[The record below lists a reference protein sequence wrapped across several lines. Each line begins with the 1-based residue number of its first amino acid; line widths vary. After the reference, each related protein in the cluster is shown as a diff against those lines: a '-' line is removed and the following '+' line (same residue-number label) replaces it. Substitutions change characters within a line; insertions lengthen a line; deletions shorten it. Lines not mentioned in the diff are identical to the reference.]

1 MDEDSNSWIRRVKYS
16 HTVCHRLDSS
26 RLVPI
31 TRQTNREAGL
41 KSRPTPTATVDYV
54 KPSPYTSP
62 IVRNPNTN
70 KLRAVSPHPEISI
83 SDAFK
88 EARKSRKRFS
98 TPLPRSRTPEKR
110 GFGKFLRQ
118 NSNESR
124 ATDCASPSGGKSF
137 GQFTSPKHI
146 DKAKSRKDSW
156 TKYFDN
162 KGGKVMA
169 IEMDD
174 ELNVDLSKLFLGHRF
189 ACGANSRLYHGVY
202 KDQPVAVKIIR
213 QSDDEENA
221 DMAARLE
228 KQFEREVSLLS
239 HLHHQNIIELVAA
252 SKNPPV
258 FCIITEY
265 LAGGSLRA
273 FMHKLEHKTLPFEKV
288 IGIALDIARGMEFL
302 HSQGVVHR
310 DLKPENLI
318 FDQDNQ
324 VKIVDFGIACKEAYC
339 DSLADDAG
347 TYRWMAPE
355 MIKRKSHGR
364 KVDVYSFGLVI
375 WEMVAGTIPFDDKTP
390 IQAAFA
396 VVNKKMRPIIPK
408 DCPPSLR
415 DLIEHCW
422 TSVPEKRPEFW
433 QIVKVLEQFETSLA
447 QDGTVHLIRSS
458 TSDDHKKGL
467 LHWIHKLGHHHHS
480 HHSSHDASQ
489 TAKPR
494 FP

>member
-1 MDEDSNSWIRRVKYS
+1 MEEQSNSWIRRVKYS

-26 RLVPI
+26 RLHTDPI
-31 TRQTNREAGL
+31 TRQTSREAGL
-41 KSRPTPTATVDYV
+41 KSRPRPTTTVDYV
-54 KPSPYTSP
+54 KPSPYSTP
-62 IVRNPNTN
+62 VVRNPNNN
-70 KLRAVSPHPEISI
+70 KLRAVSPHPEIKI

-88 EARKSRKRFS
+88 EARKSQKRFS

-118 NSNESR
+118 NSNESH
-124 ATDCASPSGGKSF
+124 ASDCASPSGVKSF
-137 GQFTSPKHI
+137 GHFTSPRHI
-146 DKAKSRKDSW
+146 EKTKSRKDSW
-156 TKYFDN
+156 IKYFDN

-239 HLHHQNIIELVAA
+239 HLHHQNIIE
-252 SKNPPV
+252 
-258 FCIITEY
+258 
-265 LAGGSLRA
+265 
-273 FMHKLEHKTLPFEKV
+273 KV
-288 IGIALDIARGMEFL
+288 ISIALDIARGMEFL

-364 KVDVYSFGLVI
+364 KVDVYSFGLVL

-422 TSVPEKRPEFW
+422 TSAPEKRPEFW

-467 LHWIHKLGHHHHS
+467 LHWIHKLGHHHS
-480 HHSSHDASQ
+480 HHHSNHDASQ

-494 FP
+494 LP